1 MGAIR
6 RNAVSFLH
14 EHLSTVERGVIG
26 TLATGGSVAVSFLSQ
41 FELYLRIGGLVLGL
55 AIGVVTLL
63 SVWRD
68 YQRKK

>member
-6 RNAVSFLH
+6 RNAVSIL
-14 EHLSTVERGVIG
+14 EQHLSTVERGVIG

-41 FELYLRIGGLVLGL
+41 FELYLRLGGLALGC
-55 AIGVVTLL
+55 AIGVVTLM

-68 YQRKK
+68 FTRKK

>member
-1 MGAIR
+1 MGANR
-6 RNAVSFLH
+6 SNAVSFLH
-14 EHLSTVERGVIG
+14 QHLSTVERGALG

-55 AIGVVTLL
+55 AIGVVTLM

-68 YQRKK
+68 FQRKK

>member
-1 MGAIR
+1 M
-6 RNAVSFLH
+6 NALDQ
-14 EHLSTVERGVIG
+14 HLSTVERGVLG

-55 AIGVVTLL
+55 AIVTLL

>member
-1 MGAIR
+1 MDRHRGSAV
-6 RNAVSFLH
+6 NAVDQ
-14 EHLSTVERGVIG
+14 HLSTVERGVIG

-41 FELYLRIGGLVLGL
+41 FELYLRIGGLILGL
-55 AIGVVTLL
+55 AIGVVTLM

>member
-1 MGAIR
+1 MGVNR
-6 RNAVSFLH
+6 SNAVNAI
-14 EHLSTVERGVIG
+14 EQHLSTVERGVIG

-41 FELYLRIGGLVLGL
+41 FELYLRIGGLILGL
-55 AIGVVTLL
+55 AIGIVTLM

>member
-1 MGAIR
+1 MDGNRGAAV
-6 RNAVSFLH
+6 NALDQ
-14 EHLSTVERGVIG
+14 HLSTVERGVLG

-55 AIGVVTLL
+55 AIGIVTLM

-68 YQRKK
+68 FQRKK

>member
-1 MGAIR
+1 MGSNR
-6 RNAVSFLH
+6 SNAVNAIDQ
-14 EHLSTVERGVIG
+14 HLSTVERGVIG

-55 AIGVVTLL
+55 AIGIVTLM

>member
-1 MGAIR
+1 MGGFR
-6 RNAVSFLH
+6 LNAVSFLH
-14 EHLSTVERGVIG
+14 QHLSTVERGALG
-26 TLATGGSVAVSFLSQ
+26 TLATGGSVAVSLLSQ

-68 YQRKK
+68 YRRKK

>member
-6 RNAVSFLH
+6 RNAVSIL
-14 EHLSTVERGVIG
+14 EQHLTTVERGVLG

-41 FELYLRIGGLVLGL
+41 FELYLRLGGLALGC
-55 AIGVVTLL
+55 AIGVVTLM

-68 YQRKK
+68 FTRKK

>member
-1 MGAIR
+1 MDRHRGDAV
-6 RNAVSFLH
+6 NAV
-14 EHLSTVERGVIG
+14 EQHLSTVERGVIG

-41 FELYLRIGGLVLGL
+41 FELYLRIGGLMLGL
-55 AIGVVTLL
+55 AIGVLTLM

>member
-1 MGAIR
+1 MDYW
-6 RNAVSFLH
+6 H
-14 EHLSTVERGVIG
+14 QHLTTVERGVLG
-26 TLATGGSVAVSFLSQ
+26 TLATTGSVAISFLSQ
-41 FELYLRIGGLVLGL
+41 FEMYLRIGGLVIGL